1 MKMSIIYFYSLLILV
16 SGNNFIDVLA
26 SLSINEFYEFLLESG
41 YFHLLINIKYSTNE
55 NVANIVCKGFVPSP
69 YCEEVIKT
77 YMKVPTHRVATS
89 DIGNIKDYLLTDE
102 FLPILHEYYNDDQ
115 INKII
120 DQINS
125 ILKAY

>member
-1 MKMSIIYFYSLLILV
+1 MKISLFYFIALLILV
-16 SGNNFIDVLA
+16 NGNDFIDVLA

-41 YFHLLINIKYSTNE
+41 YYHLLINIKYSTNE
-55 NVANIVCKGFVPSP
+55 NVANIVCIGFIPSP
-69 YCEEVIKT
+69 HCEEVIRT

-102 FLPILHEYYNDDQ
+102 FLPILHEYYNDEQ

>member
-102 FLPILHEYYNDDQ
+102 FLPILHEYYNDEQ
-115 INKII
+115 INIII
-120 DQINS
+120 DQMNN
-125 ILKAY
+125 ILKNY

>member
-1 MKMSIIYFYSLLILV
+1 MKMSIIYFYFLLILV